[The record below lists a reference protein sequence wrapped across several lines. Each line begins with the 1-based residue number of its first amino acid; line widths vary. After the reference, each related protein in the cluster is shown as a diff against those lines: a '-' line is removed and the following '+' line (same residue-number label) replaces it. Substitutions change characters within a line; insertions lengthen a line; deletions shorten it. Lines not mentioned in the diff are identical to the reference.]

1 MALQLLIHVAF
12 LRLSATAGPSVQGRD
27 FRTPA
32 VAWPSYFDLNWPQ
45 EVQETIQIP
54 NNGSAPLLVDVR
66 VFVSN
71 VFNVDILRYTVS
83 SMLLLRLSWLD
94 TRLAWNASVRPRRAI
109 TLPWDSLW
117 TPGLTIQEA
126 LWVDW
131 QDQSPRARVDPD
143 GHVDLYLTLTT
154 ETNCDFELLHFPRD
168 QSDCNLSFYALGNTA
183 LELEFRAHAVN
194 EIVSVKREYVVR
206 DLKTQVPP
214 QQLVPCFQVTVS
226 RGAADRGL
234 MGRHVCS
241 QRPWCHRASAQAP
254 LYTPSSPPK
263 PQLPSYQLRLQNTAL
278 KAIIALLVPGEAL
291 LLADTCGGLLPLQ
304 ATERIAYKVTL
315 LLGYLV
321 FHSSLV
327 QALPSSSSCN
337 PLLIYYFTVLLLL
350 LFASTMETVL
360 LAALLARGDLRAKS
374 GPSPTP
380 RAEQHGH
387 GDSEPNP
394 EGAPRVKGSRRSQAE
409 AADHVFFLVYV
420 VGVVCSQF
428 FFIGLWMWA
437 TCKSDPAPGKAVPH
451 GGQPRL

>member
-1 MALQLLIHVAF
+1 KMALQLLLHVAF

-214 QQLVPCFQVTVS
+214 QQLVPCFQVT
-226 RGAADRGL
+226 
-234 MGRHVCS
+234 
-241 QRPWCHRASAQAP
+241 
-254 LYTPSSPPK
+254 
-263 PQLPSYQLRLQNTAL
+263 LRLQNTAL

-291 LLADTCGGLLPLQ
+291 LLADMCGLLPLQ

-394 EGAPRVKGSRRSQAE
+394 EEPRVKGSRRSQAE

>member
-1 MALQLLIHVAF
+1 MWPSSGSAPPPGPRSRGGTLEHRQLVGGETLGF
-12 LRLSATAGPSVQGRD
+12 GPQ
-27 FRTPA
+27 
-32 VAWPSYFDLNWPQ
+32 AWPSYFDLNWPQ

-214 QQLVPCFQVTVS
+214 QQLVPCFQVT
-226 RGAADRGL
+226 
-234 MGRHVCS
+234 
-241 QRPWCHRASAQAP
+241 
-254 LYTPSSPPK
+254 
-263 PQLPSYQLRLQNTAL
+263 LRLQNTAL

-291 LLADTCGGLLPLQ
+291 LLADMCGGLLPLQ

-394 EGAPRVKGSRRSQAE
+394 EGGVKGSRRSQAE